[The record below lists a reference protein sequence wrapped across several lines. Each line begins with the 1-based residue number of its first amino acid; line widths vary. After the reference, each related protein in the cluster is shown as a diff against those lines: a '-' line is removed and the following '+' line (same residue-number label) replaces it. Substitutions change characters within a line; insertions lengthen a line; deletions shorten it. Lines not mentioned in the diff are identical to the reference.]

1 MARTVPGHRW
11 LTQQDEAL
19 CLRIN
24 RACHINWLRAT
35 FCAVSR
41 LGDGAFWYA
50 LMFGILAWRGHE
62 AAKPLLHMTL
72 TGAACLIL
80 YKWVKGKTT
89 RMRPYQRN
97 RAIRLAAS
105 PLDQYS
111 FPSGHTLQA
120 VALTLVAL
128 YHYPQLAPLLVPFTV
143 LVALSRVVLG
153 LHYPSDVLA
162 GVVIG
167 GALASISLILCS
179 LVSG

>member
-1 MARTVPGHRW
+1 LPRTVPRHQW

-24 RACHINWLRAT
+24 RASRINWLRT
-35 FCAVSR
+35 TMCAISR
-41 LGDGAFWYA
+41 LGDGPFWYA
-50 LMFGILAWRGHE
+50 LMLGVLIWRGQE
-62 AAKPLLHMTL
+62 ATKPLLHMTL
-72 TGAACLIL
+72 TGAACLFL

-105 PLDQYS
+105 PLDAYS
-111 FPSGHTLQA
+111 FPSGHTLHA

-128 YHYPQLAPLLVPFTV
+128 YHYPQLAPVLVPFTV

-162 GVVIG
+162 GVIIG
-167 GALASISLILCS
+167 GALASMSL
-179 LVSG
+179 LVW